1 MAKGWYILHTY
12 NGYEGKIEKVIHSNV
27 ESGELDSSI
36 VCDVKVPTE
45 DVVETTKD
53 GKKKTRK
60 VKILPGY
67 IMLELDLPDL
77 GWKET
82 CNTIRRIQGVTGF
95 VGTNPSERPR
105 PISSDEAKR
114 MLQKSGDLKGEKAI
128 FVKQTFDINDQVK
141 ITEGPF
147 ATFNGTVE
155 EVNVEKERL
164 RVMVQ
169 IFGRATPVEVEFEQ
183 VEKLVL

>member
-1 MAKGWYILHTY
+1 
-12 NGYEGKIEKVIHSNV
+12 
-27 ESGELDSSI
+27 
-36 VCDVKVPTE
+36 
-45 DVVETTKD
+45 
-53 GKKKTRK
+53 
-60 VKILPGY
+60 
-67 IMLELDLPDL
+67 MLELDLPDL

-169 IFGRATPVEVEFEQ
+169 IFGRATPVEVEFGQ